1 MPFLIFRVDGRELAR
16 RRLDR
21 PLVVGRSPECDIC
34 IGDTLLS
41 RQHCRFDHDGLN
53 WIVTDLQS
61 RNGTWL
67 GEQRITGRKLRHG
80 DQLRLGIVHIA
91 YDSRAKEP
99 TARNRRGSKSGV
111 RPADPLQEIPTFRAL
126 PRCPANRPSAP
137 RTFPQPRPRPSDP
150 RAYARE
156 DVYSLL
162 RAIASSTW
170 DSLHESAG
178 RPPPQPPPAPRPAPR
193 SGSV

>member
-21 PLVVGRSPECDIC
+21 PLVIGRSPECDIRIC
-34 IGDTLLS
+34 DSLLS
-41 RQHCRFDHDGLN
+41 RQHCRFDHDGFH
-53 WIVTDLQS
+53 WIATDLQS

-67 GEQRITGRKLRHG
+67 GERRLTQQKLRHG
-80 DQLRLGIVHIA
+80 DQLRLGIVKIT
-91 YDSRAKEP
+91 YDSRAKDP
-99 TARNRRGSKSGV
+99 NARKRRRSKSGG
-111 RPADPLQEIPTFRAL
+111 RPADPLQQIPILHTPLRG
-126 PRCPANRPSAP
+126 PTHRPSPP
-137 RTFPQPRPRPSDP
+137 RTFPQPRPRPADP

-170 DSLHESAG
+170 DSVHESTG
-178 RPPPQPPPAPRPAPR
+178 RVPPQPPPAPRPAPR
-193 SGSV
+193 NR